1 MVGFDIDGEVAGCPK
16 GKVKRYVGVLFH
28 SIAACAAFD
37 TQTNM
42 PHGLPNHLDLTV
54 SDLARSSAFYDLVL
68 TTLGYAKS
76 SEYAGDVPCWV
87 MKYKDVRMSRA
98 QDAQERPADGAGG
111 AFSIGLHQARS
122 DRLALH
128 SLRSHDRYSTG
139 LHHFA
144 LHADSRADIDAF
156 HALLVNEGVTVLD
169 APAEYDYTPGY
180 YAVFFADPDGMKLE
194 LVHEPR
200 FDAR

>member
-1 MVGFDIDGEVAGCPK
+1 M
-16 GKVKRYVGVLFH
+16 
-28 SIAACAAFD
+28 
-37 TQTNM
+37 
-42 PHGLPNHLDLTV
+42 HGLPNHLDLTV

-68 TTLGYAKS
+68 TTLGYARS

-87 MKYKDVRMSRA
+87 LHMDVRMPRA
-98 QDAQERPADGAGG
+98 QDAQKRPRGS

-122 DRLALH
+122 DRV
-128 SLRSHDRYSTG
+128 HDRYSTG
-139 LHHFA
+139 LHHLA
-144 LHADSRADIDAF
+144 LHADSRAAIDAF
-156 HALLVNEGVTVLD
+156 HALLVSEGITVLD
-169 APAEYDYTPGY
+169 APAEYDYTSGY

>member
-1 MVGFDIDGEVAGCPK
+1 MRG
-16 GKVKRYVGVLFH
+16 H
-28 SIAACAAFD
+28 
-37 TQTNM
+37 
-42 PHGLPNHLDLTV
+42 PNHLDLTV
-54 SDLARSSAFYDLVL
+54 SALGRSSAFYDLVL

-87 MKYKDVRMSRA
+87 I
-98 QDAQERPADGAGG
+98 ADGAGG

-122 DRLALH
+122 DRT
-128 SLRSHDRYSTG
+128 HDRYSVG
-139 LHHFA
+139 LHHLA
-144 LHADSRADIDAF
+144 LYADSRADVDAF
-156 HALLVNEGVTVLD
+156 HALLVREGIVVLD